1 MYVSA
6 DRQKVTKQTAA
17 SQGDTPMKL
26 SLIGVGIL
34 ALSSTIA
41 FCQPGPINQRR
52 ENQQDR
58 IAQGV
63 RSARLNARETAH
75 IERREASIGR
85 EEHRMRAA
93 DGGRLT
99 HGDRIALNHRLNRT
113 SRTIYRDKHNGARR

>member
-1 MYVSA
+1 
-6 DRQKVTKQTAA
+6 
-17 SQGDTPMKL
+17 MKL

-41 FCQPGPINQRR
+41 FCQGANINQRR

-63 RSARLNARETAH
+63 RSGQLTARETAH
-75 IERREASIGR
+75 LERREASIGR
-85 EEHRMRAA
+85 EEHRMRSA

-113 SRTIYRDKHNGARR
+113 SRAIYRDKHFAPRK